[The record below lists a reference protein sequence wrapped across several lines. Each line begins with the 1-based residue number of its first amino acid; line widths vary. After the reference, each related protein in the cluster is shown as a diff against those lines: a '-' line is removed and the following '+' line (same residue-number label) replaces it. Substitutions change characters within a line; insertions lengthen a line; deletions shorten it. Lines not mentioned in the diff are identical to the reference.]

1 MRTSR
6 RRTGDSCTRLFEPLS
21 RSILPVKAAVA
32 ALAATV
38 ILALV
43 IACGGASEPK
53 HPSEVCGSDAVG
65 GQSGQAQGG
74 TQLPPGGPPSFPYI
88 FHGNFEVDGKPGP
101 AGVTMFARIG
111 LAKSPTVATG
121 AGTYRNIIIGPI
133 TPDDVEAEL
142 EIFLGE
148 PGQSN
153 VKADQSFKFTT
164 VNVPSTF
171 ECDLSFPR
179 LP

>member
-1 MRTSR
+1 MSR
-6 RRTGDSCTRLFEPLS
+6 P
-21 RSILPVKAAVA
+21 ILPIKAEVA
-32 ALAATV
+32 ALAAAIVLT
-38 ILALV
+38 LV
-43 IACGGASEPK
+43 IACGGGSEPK
-53 HPSEVCGSDAVG
+53 HPSEVCRTDAAG
-65 GQSGQAQGG
+65 GQSGQAQDG

-88 FHGNFEVDGKPGP
+88 FHGNFEVDGEPGP

-111 LAKSPTVATG
+111 LAKSPTIATG

-133 TPDDVEAEL
+133 TPDDVDAEL

-153 VKADQSFKFTT
+153 VKADQSFKFTK
-164 VNVPSTF
+164 VNVPNTF